1 MEKFAIV
8 FVALGLMLAPTFAQ
22 QAPEKFTWGSYG
34 VRIEQADEIEQV
46 LRIVKDGLTQ
56 VSIRDYD
63 LSTSLVEI
71 TGRPPKELW
80 VHAFSGGAHCC
91 FTSYLFTLE
100 GGLHNILELF
110 HGNAGMEVKDLDGD
124 GRGELV
130 VYRDYGY
137 FGGLCYAC
145 SPVAVEVYKWDGARF
160 YDATLQFPEATNKK
174 AAEYRWECQDA
185 LERKAEAEE
194 MEGIALGYWVNM
206 LRVGRGAEARRWL
219 LGAMPFEVRRW
230 LLEHEVEIVN
240 SASPLG
246 RSAARELPTRD
257 E

>member
-1 MEKFAIV
+1 MKKCAA
-8 FVALGLMLAPTFAQ
+8 ALLIMSLMPIPAFAQ
-22 QAPEKFTWGSYG
+22 QALEKMAWGSYG
-34 VRIEQADEIEQV
+34 VRIEQADEVEKV
-46 LRIVKDGLTQ
+46 LRIVKDGRTQ
-56 VSIRDYD
+56 ISIRDYD
-63 LSTSLVEI
+63 LSASLVEI
-71 TGRPPKELW
+71 TGRPPKDLW

-91 FTSYLFTLE
+91 FTSYLFTQE
-100 GGLHNILELF
+100 GGLRNILELF
-110 HGNAGMEVKDLDGD
+110 HGNTGMEVKDLDGD

-145 SPVAVEVYKWDGARF
+145 SPVAVEVYRWDGARF

-174 AAEYRWECQDA
+174 AAKYRWECQDA
-185 LERKAEAEE
+185 LARKADAAEL
-194 MEGIALGYWVNM
+194 EGLALGYWANM

-230 LLEHEVEIVN
+230 LLEHEVEIIN

-246 RSAARELPTRD
+246 RSAARELPSRG